1 MSTLEDAVQAIRM
14 GDKEEGRQILEEILE
29 ADESNEEVWLWLS
42 SVVDTDEDREICL
55 ENVLALNPD
64 NAVADKGLEALR
76 SGTFN
81 INTMMGDA
89 LDEME
94 EEEVAES
101 TTFLD
106 EFEMA
111 DDDFDDDGDDDDLV
125 MPSTMGGPS
134 AKKKKAGLGGLNIKM
149 IVLAGIVL
157 LVLVLAV
164 GGVVA
169 TLFTGGDDGQDAGP
183 DSQPSQEVPAG
194 GGEQQPAATE
204 IATETPTPTHTPTD
218 TPTATATITPFM
230 LPTPIPT
237 EQPSPTATPVVNPT
251 MVQ

>member
-1 MSTLEDAVQAIRM
+1 MSTLDEAIQAIRM
-14 GDKEEGRQILEEILE
+14 GDKDEGRQILEEILE

-42 SVVDTDEDREICL
+42 SVVDSDEDREICL

-64 NAVADKGLEALR
+64 NIVADKGLEALR

-89 LDEME
+89 LGEME
-94 EEEVAES
+94 EEEAPES
-101 TTFLD
+101 TFLD

-111 DDDFDDDGDDDDLV
+111 DDGFEDDLEDDDEDLV

-134 AKKKKAGLGGLNIKM
+134 AKKKGGLNIRM

-169 TLFTGGDDGQDAGP
+169 TLFLGDDDGQDIGP
-183 DSQPSQEVPAG
+183 DSQPSQEAPAG

-204 IATETPTPTHTPTD
+204 TATETPTPLPTD
-218 TPTATATITPFM
+218 TPTATITPFM
-230 LPTPIPT
+230 LPTSIPT
-237 EQPSPTATPVVNPT
+237 ELPSPTATPVVNPT
-251 MVQ
+251 IVQ